1 MIDYRPI
8 SKVNFNSFT
17 AAFNL
22 AYSDYFVPI
31 SMTSPAFQSLI
42 ERDSIDLDCS
52 VAAVEN
58 DQIIGTG
65 LLGIRDHYGWIG
77 GMGVVPSRRHQG
89 IGRQMMLHLLTCGRE
104 RGLQRIDLE
113 VIEANHAAYSLYK
126 QLGFVDHRYLIAL
139 ESDQTNPIPLDPRFQ
154 IVSDSAAS
162 LLAHYPLFHDQP
174 NCWQRSLPALQV
186 LAPQMDAYAALE
198 NGEVVGYGAGW
209 MNDSSIRLLDI
220 ATHPAHDRGPIAA
233 SILAFLHHEFPAAHG
248 NAVNISAGDPA
259 LAAFESLGY
268 KTFLRQIEMQFYL

>member
-8 SKVNFNSFT
+8 SKVNFNVFT
-17 AAFNL
+17 EAFNL

-31 SMTSPAFQSLI
+31 SMTPPSFRALM

-52 VAAVEN
+52 VAAVEH

-65 LLGIRDHYGWIG
+65 LLGIRNQYGWIG
-77 GMGVVPSRRHQG
+77 GMGVVPSRRHEG
-89 IGRQMMLHLLTCGRE
+89 IGRQMMLHLLACGRE

-113 VIEANHAAYSLYK
+113 VIEANHAAYALYK

-139 ESDQTNPIPLDPRFQ
+139 ESDHTNAIPLDPRFQ
-154 IVSDSAAS
+154 IAAHSAGA
-162 LLAHYPLFHDQP
+162 LLINYALFHDQP
-174 NCWQRSLPALQV
+174 NCWQRSLPALQA
-186 LAPQMDAYAALE
+186 LAPHMDAYAALE
-198 NGEVVGYGAGW
+198 NEEIVGYAVGW
-209 MNDSSIRLLDI
+209 MNDSTLRLLDL

-259 LAAFESLGY
+259 LTAFESLGY